1 MTFLKD
7 MKTGLTRNVT
17 FLGIVSGLTDIS
29 SEMLYPIVPIFLTSI
44 LGAPMSTVGFIEG
57 VAESTASFLKIAGGM
72 WSDKVGQRKPFVVAG
87 YSLSA
92 ISKPV
97 LALAYTWHFVL
108 FSRFIDRVGKGL
120 RTSARDAM
128 IANSTEKQHW
138 GKAFGFH
145 RAMDTMGAALGP
157 LAALLMLTMMPPSAP
172 DYRFIFTIAFIP
184 AVLGVFVLIYFVKE
198 SKSRV
203 EGSGYRVQGQGIP
216 NNSTLNPKP
225 STPSPTPM
233 SSDFKT
239 FVGLYAIFAL
249 GNSSDVF
256 LIMKAKS
263 VGFTTINVI
272 LAYTAYNLV
281 YALLAAPAGWLS
293 DKLGKIKT
301 MVFGFLVF
309 AAVYIGFATAGKSWM
324 IWALFALYGFYGAF
338 NEGIAK
344 AVISHLSADDNRA
357 TAMGYF
363 QGSLGFLTFFASTMA
378 GFLWTRFSPAAPFL
392 VGAGCALI
400 STIALTIW
408 SRKKQ
413 LAF

>member
-1 MTFLKD
+1 MNFFKDITFFKD
-7 MKTGLTRNVT
+7 MKAGLTKNVT
-17 FLGIVSGLTDIS
+17 FLGVVSGLTDIS

-44 LGAPMSTVGFIEG
+44 LGAPMSVVGFIEG
-57 VAESTASFLKIAGGM
+57 VAESTASFLKIAGGL
-72 WSDKVGQRKPFVVAG
+72 WSDKIGKRKPFVVAG

-97 LALAYTWHFVL
+97 LALATTWHFVL
-108 FSRFIDRVGKGL
+108 FSRFIDRVGKGV
-120 RTSARDAM
+120 RTSARDAL
-128 IANSTEKQHW
+128 IANSIEKQHW

-157 LAALLMLTMMPPSAP
+157 LAALLMLSMMPPAAP
-172 DYRFIFTIAFIP
+172 NYRLIFMTAFIP

-198 SKSRV
+198 TQK
-203 EGSGYRVQGQGIP
+203 
-216 NNSTLNPKP
+216 NN
-225 STPSPTPM
+225 PSPSPLSTNRSPLTTAVTPM

-239 FVGLYAIFAL
+239 FLGLYAIFAI

-263 VGFTTINVI
+263 VGFTTAHVI
-272 LAYTAYNLV
+272 LAYTGYNLV
-281 YALLAAPAGWLS
+281 YAFLAAPAGWLS

-301 MVFGFLVF
+301 MAFGFLVF
-309 AAVYIGFATAGKSWM
+309 AAVYLGFAAADKGWM

-344 AVISHLSADDNRA
+344 AVISHLSAGDNRA

-363 QGSLGFLTFFASTMA
+363 QGALGFLTFFASTTA

-392 VGAGCALI
+392 VGACCALV
-400 STIALTIW
+400 STLALALW

>member
-1 MTFLKD
+1 MGFFGD
-7 MKTGLTRNVT
+7 MKAGLTRNVT
-17 FLGIVSGLTDIS
+17 FLGVVSGLTDIS
-29 SEMLYPIVPIFLTSI
+29 SEMLYPIVPIFLTSV
-44 LGAPMSTVGFIEG
+44 LGAPMSIVGLIEG
-57 VAESTASFLKIAGGM
+57 VAESTASFLKIAGGL
-72 WSDKVGQRKPFVVAG
+72 WSDKIGKRKPFVVAG

-120 RTSARDAM
+120 RTSARDAL
-128 IANSTEKQHW
+128 IANSIEKQHW

-145 RAMDTMGAALGP
+145 RAMDTAGATLGP
-157 LAALLMLTMMPPSAP
+157 LAALLMLNMMPVSAP
-172 DYRFIFTIAFIP
+172 NYRLIFIVAFIP
-184 AVLGVFVLIYFVKE
+184 AVLGVFVLLHFVKE
-198 SKSRV
+198 AAQSA
-203 EGSGYRVQGQGIP
+203 
-216 NNSTLNPKP
+216 KP
-225 STPSPTPM
+225 LPSPLATNHSPLTTAVPM

-239 FVGLYAIFAL
+239 FVVLYAIFAL

-263 VGFTTINVI
+263 IGFTTTHVI
-272 LAYTAYNLV
+272 LAYTGYNLV
-281 YALLAAPAGWLS
+281 YALLAAPAGWIS

-301 MVFGFLVF
+301 MTFGFLVF
-309 AAVYIGFATAGKSWM
+309 SAVYLGFATADKSWM

-344 AVISHLSADDNRA
+344 AVISHLSAADNRA

-363 QGSLGFLTFFASTMA
+363 QGTLGFLTFFASTLA

-392 VGAGCALI
+392 VGACCALV
-400 STIALTIW
+400 STLALAIW
-408 SRKKQ
+408 SKKKQ
-413 LAF
+413 IAFLLYTIIR